1 MKRLNMNPGR
11 LKKLRLGALR
21 HDFPIIAAMVPPGTR
36 VLDIGCGD
44 GDLLQFLSLERQV
57 DGRGMEL
64 SQAGVNASVTRGL
77 AVVQGNADTDLA
89 DYPDGA
95 FDVVI
100 LSQSL
105 QVLHDPRGVLEQILR
120 IGRSAIVSFPNFG
133 YWRVRWDL
141 LTRGRMPI
149 TSDLPVPWYDTAN
162 IHLCTILDF
171 LALCDEMDLH
181 IDQALTLSRRGAA
194 KPIGTARGWA
204 NLVGEQGVFLL
215 QRR

>member
-1 MKRLNMNPGR
+1 MKPAVSPQLRPK
-11 LKKLRLGALR
+11 LKLGGLR

-44 GDLLQFLSLERQV
+44 GDLLQFLQLERDV

-64 SQAGVNASVTRGL
+64 SQTGVNASVARGL
-77 AVVQGNADTDLA
+77 AVVQGNADTDLV

-105 QVLHDPRGVLEQILR
+105 QVLYKPRGVLEQMLR
-120 IGRSAIVSFPNFG
+120 IGQQAIVSFPNFA

-141 LTRGRMPI
+141 LRRVRMPI
-149 TSDLPVPWYDTAN
+149 TSGLSEPWYDTAN

-171 LALCDEMDLH
+171 LALCDEMNLH
-181 IDQALTLSRRGAA
+181 IDQALTLSRRGTA
-194 KPIGTARGWA
+194 KPIGNAPGWA

-215 QRR
+215 RRR

>member
-1 MKRLNMNPGR
+1 MP
-11 LKKLRLGALR
+11 KLRPYLQLGGLR
-21 HDFPIIAAMVPPGTR
+21 HDFPIIAEMVAPNSR

-44 GDLLQFLSLERQV
+44 GDLLQFLQLERNV
-57 DGRGMEL
+57 DGRGLEL
-64 SQAGVNASVTRGL
+64 SQTGVNASVARGL
-77 AVVQGNADTDLA
+77 AVVQGDADMDLV

-105 QVLHDPRGVLEQILR
+105 QVLHQPRGVLEQMLR
-120 IGRSAIVSFPNFG
+120 IGQQAIVSFPNFA

-141 LTRGRMPI
+141 LRRGRMPI
-149 TSDLPVPWYDTAN
+149 TSDLPVPRYDTAN

-171 LALCDEMDLH
+171 LTLCDEMNLH

-194 KPIGTARGWA
+194 KPIGKMPGWA
-204 NLVGEQGVFLL
+204 NLAGEQGVFLL
-215 QRR
+215 RRG